1 MLLSSAVQTFTIS
14 EAARRLRTSPRML
27 RYRESLGLLTADRS
41 AGGSHRRYSTADLS
55 AATAAIALERRYDIS
70 PSTLAFALRLVTDAQ
85 VLADVRDLA
94 ARCGRNPQPSLA
106 ALDFDQQKAL
116 RLLATGR
123 RDAAAEPPP
132 SPRVRPAAL
141 PRPVSGAAG
150 P

>member
-1 MLLSSAVQTFTIS
+1 MTSYSIS
-14 EAARRLRTSPRML
+14 EAARRLHTSPRML

-41 AGGSHRRYSTADLS
+41 AGGSHRRYSGSDLS
-55 AATAAIALERRYDIS
+55 AANAAIALERRYDIS
-70 PSTLAFALRLVTDAQ
+70 PGTLAFALRLVTDPR

-94 ARCGRNPQPSLA
+94 ARCGRNPHPSLA

-123 RDAAAEPPP
+123 RGGDAGPAQGAE
-132 SPRVRPAAL
+132 
-141 PRPVSGAAG
+141 RPVRAARSGALSGGTG